1 MDWLAS
7 IGGIERVMLK
17 FIALFFGGYIK
28 FTCDIE
34 VMKML
39 QLHCDI
45 PVCYRVYIYI
55 LTKLCLLDICIRHG
69 NRRLEHYKGDIIEGK
84 KSIENIF
91 NLRGIF
97 NNVKQQALKNK
108 TEEES

>member
-7 IGGIERVMLK
+7 IGGIERILLK

-39 QLHCDI
+39 YGAQEAESSHHEKDDAE
-45 PVCYRVYIYI
+45 R
-55 LTKLCLLDICIRHG
+55 
-69 NRRLEHYKGDIIEGK
+69 
-84 KSIENIF
+84 ENDHH
-91 NLRGIF
+91 
-97 NNVKQQALKNK
+97 
-108 TEEES
+108 